1 MSGGPDRRTARPT
14 AGVESGGPSSRPPEA
29 KLGNT
34 GHEALVVTPTAQC
47 PGDGAGG
54 QKDGKANRAAAQ
66 LKKGRGLSAQRLH
79 PRLSSRD
86 IALLKSL
93 SSLRLATSQQLERL
107 HFREGSTA
115 TQARRCRRALQRL
128 VEQRLLGRLER
139 RIGGVRAG
147 SAGFIYCLAP
157 KGYQVLNLLAGG
169 TKGHY
174 YRRPEPSRHL
184 VEHTLAGSEL
194 YVQLVEASQQGR
206 LELLH
211 YQSEPDCWRSYL
223 GSGGQSVIVRPDGL
237 LVLCQ
242 PGADREHWWFI
253 EVDLGTEAPATIRHK
268 IRAYQSYAASGHEQA
283 VEGVFPRVA
292 FLTSS
297 EKRAA
302 VLQRAVN
309 AVPDGQALC
318 TVDLLDSPLSVL
330 LPGQRANQHQDAAP
344 KPTDLKGGQL

>member
-157 KGYQVLNLLAGG
+157 KGYQVLNLHAGG

-223 GSGGQSVIVRPDGL
+223 GSGGPAGLSRPHRL
-237 LVLCQ
+237 
-242 PGADREHWWFI
+242 PGPLPPRAGRRDR
-253 EVDLGTEAPATIRHK
+253 
-268 IRAYQSYAASGHEQA
+268 
-283 VEGVFPRVA
+283 GVF
-292 FLTSS
+292 
-297 EKRAA
+297 
-302 VLQRAVN
+302 
-309 AVPDGQALC
+309 
-318 TVDLLDSPLSVL
+318 
-330 LPGQRANQHQDAAP
+330 
-344 KPTDLKGGQL
+344 